1 VNSRKKIPSVGGAY
15 ASSNTRGV
23 PPARSTLTSSMLS
36 APHIMAAMIVVSLPA
51 GLTAPEA
58 GSIGTKIYLRS
69 VITPTPFPPP
79 SMSRPA
85 FPAHNRCAA
94 THRSRLAGHRKSVL
108 PANPSPWSAME
119 NRRGSDGVCSYTDH
133 GRGVFGR
140 TSTSGSPP
148 VTMNRCGC
156 ACPTPPKNGRTV
168 VTSPEC
174 ATRNRDFLEKLYLAS
189 FAGEVAAFPN
199 AMASD
204 FEAHVPPQLPWG
216 GVHRGPDEFV
226 NVVLP
231 QLAVALDFR
240 SMRLESISANCDR
253 VAALMSARTA
263 LGTNIWIAEHWVI
276 AGDKLQ
282 LLRVFYDD
290 TRSLQS
296 RRAIAAS

>member
-1 VNSRKKIPSVGGAY
+1 
-15 ASSNTRGV
+15 
-23 PPARSTLTSSMLS
+23 M
-36 APHIMAAMIVVSLPA
+36 
-51 GLTAPEA
+51 
-58 GSIGTKIYLRS
+58 
-69 VITPTPFPPP
+69 
-79 SMSRPA
+79 
-85 FPAHNRCAA
+85 
-94 THRSRLAGHRKSVL
+94 
-108 PANPSPWSAME
+108 
-119 NRRGSDGVCSYTDH
+119 
-133 GRGVFGR
+133 
-140 TSTSGSPP
+140 
-148 VTMNRCGC
+148 
-156 ACPTPPKNGRTV
+156 
-168 VTSPEC
+168 TSPEC
-174 ATRNRDFLEKLYLAS
+174 ATRNRDFLQKLYLAS
-189 FAGEVAAFPN
+189 FAGEVDAFPN

-296 RRAIAAS
+296 RRAITAS